1 MNILITGG
9 TGLVGQELT
18 DQLLAHGHTVNIL
31 SRGKK
36 EIPNVTVYQWDI
48 EKGEIES
55 GALRNVDVLVHLA
68 GAGIADE
75 RWTDERKKIIIDS
88 RVEPVQLLMNKF
100 KEIGKAPKA
109 FVSASAIGFYGG
121 DRGEERLTE
130 RSSLGDDFLAKCTFE
145 WEAIADKFGEEMNCR
160 VAKIRI
166 GVVLSKEGGALPKLI
181 QPIKFGAGA
190 ALGSGQQWMSWIHI
204 DDLASIFT
212 KAIEDET
219 MTDAYNATAPHPVR
233 NEEITKVA
241 AAVLNR
247 PFFLPKVPEFALKLV
262 FGEMAVVV
270 LGGTYVENKRI
281 VEDTNF
287 TYKFPEI
294 KGALEDLIG

>member
-9 TGLVGQELT
+9 TGLVGKELT
-18 DQLLAHGHTVNIL
+18 KQLIEKGHTVSIL
-31 SRGKK
+31 SRSKRN
-36 EIPNVTVYQWDI
+36 IPNVTVYTWNL
-48 EKGEIES
+48 KKNEIED
-55 GALRNVDVLVHLA
+55 GALQNVDVLVHLA

-75 RWTDERKKIIIDS
+75 RWTDERKKVIIDS
-88 RVEPVQLLMNKF
+88 RVEPVKLLMNKF
-100 KEIGKAPKA
+100 KETGKSPKA
-109 FVSASAIGFYGG
+109 FVSASAVGFYGG

-130 RSSLGDDFLAKCTFE
+130 ESVVGGDFLAKCTYE
-145 WEAIADKFGEEMNCR
+145 WELIADKFGKEMNCR
-160 VAKIRI
+160 VAKIRV
-166 GVVLSKEGGALPKLI
+166 GVVLSEDGGALPKLI
-181 QPIKFGAGA
+181 QPIKFGAAA
-190 ALGSGQQWMSWIHI
+190 ALGTGQQWMSWIHNY
-204 DDLASIFT
+204 DLSAIFV

-241 AAVLNR
+241 AEVLNR

-281 VEDTNF
+281 VETTNF
-287 TYKFPEI
+287 TYQFPEI
-294 KGALEDLIG
+294 KGALKDLIG